1 MATDTSDVAVAVS
14 APKNARKD
22 ALQKEYDARGYKP
35 VFLGNSAE
43 DVVYITVAL
52 LLLWGF
58 TTGYFV
64 ALLHGALETDDT
76 STALWI
82 YFGVFGIGF
91 GFLALVLC
99 TSEYE
104 RTLKGDDKEK

>member
-1 MATDTSDVAVAVS
+1 MATDTSDVAVAV
-14 APKNARKD
+14 PKTAARKD
-22 ALQKEYDARGYKP
+22 ALEKEHAARGYKP

-43 DVVYITVAL
+43 DVFYITVAL
-52 LLLWGF
+52 LVLWGV

-82 YFGVFGIGF
+82 YFGVFAIGF
-91 GFLALVLC
+91 AFLALVLV

-104 RTLKGDDKEK
+104 RKLKGTKEE

>member
-14 APKNARKD
+14 APKDNRKD

-35 VFLGNSAE
+35 VFLGNSAK
-43 DVVYITVAL
+43 DVFYITVAFI
-52 LLLWGF
+52 LLWGF
-58 TTGYFV
+58 TAAFFV
-64 ALLHGALETDDT
+64 ALLHGALQTDET

-91 GFLALVLC
+91 GFLALVLW

-104 RTLKGDDKEK
+104 RNLKEGNNEK